1 MKALYIRQHGP
12 IGDLRVSDVPVP
24 APKPGEVLVKVEA
37 AGINPSDLVSV
48 QGRFPHAVLPRTV
61 GRDFAGTVVEGPPEL
76 AGKKVWG
83 SGGDL
88 GVIRDGTHAEYLAIP
103 QAATAQRP
111 ANLSA
116 EEAAAVGVPFVTAYS
131 ALITLGG
138 LQQGEW
144 VIVSGAA
151 GAVGQAA
158 VQIAHARG
166 AHVIALLKS
175 ATETHASGFAVTEA
189 VATSEKG
196 DLEAVVRQA
205 TNGRG
210 ADLALNGV
218 GSSIMGA
225 ILASLAEGG
234 RQVIYSVLGGQE
246 FKLDLFGFY
255 RNQFKLFG
263 LNTVKLDA
271 SACGAILNELA
282 PLFESGAL
290 RPPAIGESY
299 PLADAAK
306 AYQRVAAH
314 AGGKVV
320 LTIS

>member
-12 IGDLRVSDVPVP
+12 IGDLKVSDVPVP

-205 TNGRG
+205 TKGRG